1 LNAVRDAP
9 LGTLQSPPLGG
20 HHGGAPR
27 IAEFVRWIDR
37 E

>member
-1 LNAVRDAP
+1 VARLGEMQAP
-9 LGTLQSPPLGG
+9 PVGG

-27 IAEFVRWIDR
+27 VSDFVRWIDR